1 MEALL
6 IYILKSS
13 ALLALFLSAYYLLLK
28 KETFFRTNRWFLI
41 SGVIASLAL
50 PLYFIKKVVWV
61 QRPQAVPEY
70 TDAVS
75 NVMIDNATTIMELP
89 EPAVDWI
96 SIIGMVYVAI
106 IALLLLK
113 VGIEF
118 LSLYRLLRNQT
129 IERKK
134 NLALID
140 INKDVAP
147 FSFFNYI
154 VYNSRLYNAA
164 ELENILNHEEV
175 HSRQKH
181 SLDILFAKLVCTAF
195 WFNPLVWLYKRTM
208 IQNLEYIADREAI
221 QKSNDKRAYQ
231 LALLKVVT
239 HQNCFSITN
248 NFYQS
253 LIKKRIV
260 MLNKN
265 QSKKSNLWKY
275 AVIFPA
281 LVAFMVYFQVKVIAQ
296 EKQQGTISKA
306 VQRGVEVVVDKNTS
320 DAEMK
325 SDAELLK
332 KEHGIALKFSK
343 VKRNKQGEIIA
354 IKAQFKDPSGKKGIT
369 QISGDEPIKPIRFY
383 KNDNGAIGFNT
394 GSTRTTV
401 IARNAPRH
409 QEHEYSYHMDGD
421 DDDREVPQPPKAPD
435 APEAPEA
442 PEAPGFHEKEN
453 VVVTITK
460 DGKPQII
467 VNGKV
472 ISGDKNKNVTV
483 QTINGKTKVMV
494 DGEVVSDIDT
504 DRIIADM
511 DPIIIDGI
519 DVLRT
524 GKNPRMA
531 KVRINTKE
539 ITRDAMKQARE
550 GMARAK
556 IEIERVRPEM
566 ERAEREIERSR
577 KEMEWSRPEMERAK
591 KEIEAAREELRKAK
605 IEIEKA
611 RAEMEKEREREK
623 K

>member
-1 MEALL
+1 MEALF

-13 ALLALFLSAYYLLLK
+13 ALLAVFLTAYYLLLR
-28 KETFFRTNRWFLI
+28 KETFFRTNRWFLV
-41 SGVIASLAL
+41 SGVIASLTL

-61 QRPQAVPEY
+61 QRPQPAPAY
-70 TDAVS
+70 TDTVS
-75 NVMIDNATTIMELP
+75 NTIIDNAATVMEHR

-96 SIIGMVYVAI
+96 SIIGIAYVVI

-118 LSLYRLLRNQT
+118 FSLYRLLRNQKV
-129 IERKK
+129 ERKK
-134 NLALID
+134 NLALVD
-140 INKDVAP
+140 INKNVAP

-154 VYNSRLYNAA
+154 VYNSKLYNAA

-181 SLDILFAKLVCTAF
+181 SLDILLAKLMCIAF
-195 WFNPLVWLYKRTM
+195 WFNPLVWLYKKTM
-208 IQNLEYIADREAI
+208 IQNLEYIADQEAI
-221 QKSNDKRAYQ
+221 RKSNDKRAYQ

-275 AVIFPA
+275 LLIFPA

-296 EKQQGTISKA
+296 EKQQERISKT
-306 VQRGVEVVVDKNTS
+306 VQRSVEVVVDKNTS

-332 KEHGIALKFSK
+332 KEHGVTLKFSK
-343 VKRNKQGEIIA
+343 VRRNKQGEIIA
-354 IKAQFKDPSGKKGIT
+354 IKAQFKDASGKKGVT

-401 IARNAPRH
+401 IAHNAPRH
-409 QEHEYSYHMDGD
+409 QEHEYSYHMDRNND
-421 DDDREVPQPPKAPD
+421 DIEMPEP
-435 APEAPEA
+435 PEAPEA
-442 PEAPGFHEKEN
+442 PEAPETPGFHGKEN
-453 VVVTITK
+453 VVITTTDVK
-460 DGKPQII
+460 SQVI

-483 QTINGKTKVMV
+483 QTINGKTKVIV
-494 DGEVVSDIDT
+494 DGEIVSDIDT

-511 DPIIIDGI
+511 DPIIIDGV

-531 KVRINTKE
+531 KVRINTRE
-539 ITRDAMKQARE
+539 ITRDAMRQARE

-556 IEIERVRPEM
+556 IEIERARPEM
-566 ERAEREIERSR
+566 ERAEREIERAGR
-577 KEMEWSRPEMERAK
+577 EMKLSKPEMERAK

-605 IEIEKA
+605 IEMEKT
-611 RAEMEKEREREK
+611 RAEMEKERAKEK